1 MVTKSGAEDH
11 LGWQPVFHS
20 RLFFNAAYSL
30 FFFFF
35 SPCIAANT
43 AERNDPLFPLVLT
56 QLKVCFKKNAAGSFM
71 SLPGSGLRT
80 HSALQQFK
88 SRKKK
93 NHGFPFSYVTLWCCR
108 EVWLFL
114 SIVGS
119 IRVIRRK
126 TVVGN

>member
-20 RLFFNAAYSL
+20 RLFFNATYSL

-93 NHGFPFSYVTLWCCR
+93 IMDFHSVMLLYGAAEKFGYFCPLLVASESL
-108 EVWLFL
+108 EE
-114 SIVGS
+114 
-119 IRVIRRK
+119 K
-126 TVVGN
+126 Q